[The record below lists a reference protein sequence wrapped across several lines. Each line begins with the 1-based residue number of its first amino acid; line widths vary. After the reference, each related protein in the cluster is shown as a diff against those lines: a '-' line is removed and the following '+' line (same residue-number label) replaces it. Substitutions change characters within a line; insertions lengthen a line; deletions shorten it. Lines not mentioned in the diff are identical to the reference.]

1 MAINTY
7 KQFLMKGTTS
17 SGTTTVTYTKLLDI
31 KETPDIGSSRE
42 ALETTTKS
50 DRAQT
55 FIPGIIQISSD
66 GLSFTCNYDKTDYTN
81 VIALKDTE
89 TPYAIWFG
97 GTDNA
102 NGVPT
107 PTGSEG
113 KWEFKGYADA
123 VVVGSGVNEVQ
134 NMNVVIIPS
143 TPITPA

>member
-7 KQFLMKGTTS
+7 KQFLMKG
-17 SGTTTVTYTKLLDI
+17 SGTTYTKLLDI
-31 KETPDIGSSRE
+31 KETPDIGSNRE

-55 FIPGIIQISSD
+55 FIPGIIQISAD
-66 GLSFTCNYDKTDYTN
+66 GLVFVANYDKTDYTT
-81 VIALKDTE
+81 VTALKDTE
-89 TPYAIWFG
+89 TQYAIWFG
-97 GTDNA
+97 GTEGA
-102 NGVPT
+102 NGVVT
-107 PTGSEG
+107 PTGDQG

-143 TPITPA
+143 TPITPANS

>member
-7 KQFLMKGTTS
+7 KQFLMKG
-17 SGTTTVTYTKLLDI
+17 SGTTYTKLLDI
-31 KETPDIGSSRE
+31 KETPDIGSNRE

-55 FIPGIIQISSD
+55 FIPGIIQISAD
-66 GLSFTCNYDKTDYTN
+66 GLVFVANYDKTDYTT
-81 VIALKDTE
+81 ITALKDTE
-89 TPYAIWFG
+89 TQFAIWFG
-97 GTDNA
+97 GTEAA
-102 NGVPT
+102 NGTVT

-113 KWEFKGYADA
+113 KWEFKGFADA

-143 TPITPA
+143 TPITPANS

>member
-7 KQFLMKGTTS
+7 KQFLMKG
-17 SGTTTVTYTKLLDI
+17 SGTTYTKLLDI
-31 KETPDIGSSRE
+31 KETPDIGSNRE

-55 FIPGIIQISSD
+55 FIPGIIQISAD
-66 GLSFTCNYDKTDYTN
+66 GLVFVANYDKTDYTT
-81 VIALKDTE
+81 ITALKDTE
-89 TPYAIWFG
+89 TQYAIWFG
-97 GTDNA
+97 GTEAA
-102 NGVPT
+102 NGTVT

-143 TPITPA
+143 TPITPANS

>member
-7 KQFLMKGTTS
+7 KQFLMKG
-17 SGTTTVTYTKLLDI
+17 SGTTYTKLLDI
-31 KETPDIGSSRE
+31 KETPDIGSNRE

-66 GLSFTCNYDKTDYTN
+66 GLVFTCNYDKTDYTT
-81 VIALKDTE
+81 VTALKDTE
-89 TPYAIWFG
+89 TQFAIWFG
-97 GTDNA
+97 GTEAA
-102 NGVPT
+102 NGTVT

-113 KWEFKGYADA
+113 KWEFKGFADA

-143 TPITPA
+143 TPIVPANS

>member
-7 KQFLMKGTTS
+7 KQFLMKG
-17 SGTTTVTYTKLLDI
+17 SGTTYTKLLDI
-31 KETPDIGSSRE
+31 KETPDIGSNRE

-55 FIPGIIQISSD
+55 FIPGIIQISAD
-66 GLSFTCNYDKTDYTN
+66 GLVFVANYDKTDYTT
-81 VIALKDTE
+81 VTALKDTE
-89 TPYAIWFG
+89 TQYAIWFG
-97 GTDNA
+97 GTEAA
-102 NGVPT
+102 NGTVT

-143 TPITPA
+143 TPITPANS